1 MKTAKIGAMI
11 LMACLS
17 SRFAWADKS
26 AVLESVNRR
35 EGETWAVARQIW
47 EWAEPGYQETQSSK
61 LLADR
66 LEQAGFRVERGVA
79 DIPTAFT
86 AGFGTGK
93 PVIGILGEFDALPG
107 LSQQDVP
114 ERLPREG
121 NTSGHACGHHL
132 FGAASLSAAIAIAEQ
147 IQRGDL
153 KGTVRYYGC
162 PAEEGG
168 SGKAFM
174 VRAGLFAD
182 CDAVLHWHPSSRNS
196 AGDASCLSR
205 IAVKF
210 RFTGNA
216 AHAAGAPE
224 QGRSATDAVELT
236 AHASELLREHTPDL
250 TRIHHIITAGGD
262 APNIVPEFAEMF
274 FYLRHPQSDVVRT
287 LYPRLLKC
295 ARAGELATET
305 QLEIVELGGTLEL
318 LPNDALSQV
327 ALGNLKTLNDLKY
340 APEESAFALRLQ
352 GTLSKPLPLDTIAE
366 VRDTS
371 GEVTKG
377 STDVGD
383 VSWVVP
389 TAGFTTSCWAP
400 GTPAHSWQA
409 VAAGGMSIGRQGMH
423 LAAKVM
429 AATAWDLFQQPETL
443 SAAKDE
449 LKQRRAG
456 RDYRPLITA
465 DQKPPLDYRK
475 NASRE

>member
-1 MKTAKIGAMI
+1 MFQSKIRTLIVIVG
-11 LMACLS
+11 LS
-17 SRFAWADKS
+17 ASRAWAEKP
-26 AVLESVNRR
+26 AALESVNRR
-35 EGETWAVARQIW
+35 EQETWTIARQIW
-47 EWAEPGYQETQSSK
+47 EWAEPGYQETRSSK

-66 LEQAGFRVERGVA
+66 LEAAGFRLERGVA
-79 DIPTAFT
+79 EIPTAFT
-86 AGFGTGK
+86 ASFGAGS

-107 LSQQDVP
+107 LSQQEIP

-121 NTSGHACGHHL
+121 ISNGHACGHHL
-132 FGAASLSAAIAIAEQ
+132 FGAASMSAAIAIAEQ
-147 IQRGDL
+147 IQQGRL
-153 KGTVRYYGC
+153 PGTVRYYGC

-196 AGDASCLSR
+196 AGDSTCLSR

-210 RFTGNA
+210 RFTGQA

-224 QGRSATDAVELT
+224 QGRSAVDAVELT
-236 AHASELLREHTPDL
+236 AHASELLREHTPDF

-274 FYLRHPQSDVVRT
+274 YYIRHPQSDVVQT
-287 LYPRLLKC
+287 LYPRLLNC
-295 ARAGELATET
+295 ARAGALATDT
-305 QLEIVELGGTLEL
+305 KLEIVELGGTLEL

-327 ALGNLKTLNDLKY
+327 TLSNLKALNDLKY
-340 APEESAFALRLQ
+340 TPEESAFALRLQ
-352 GTLSKPLPLDTIAE
+352 ATLAKPLPLETLSE
-366 VRDTS
+366 VRDST
-371 GEVTKG
+371 GEISKG

-389 TAGFTTSCWAP
+389 TAGFTTACWAP

-429 AATAWDLFQQPETL
+429 AATAWDLFQQPQVL
-443 SAAKDE
+443 AAAKEE
-449 LKQRRAG
+449 LTQRLGG
-456 RDYRPLITA
+456 RSYHPLIAA

-475 NASRE
+475 NGRGE